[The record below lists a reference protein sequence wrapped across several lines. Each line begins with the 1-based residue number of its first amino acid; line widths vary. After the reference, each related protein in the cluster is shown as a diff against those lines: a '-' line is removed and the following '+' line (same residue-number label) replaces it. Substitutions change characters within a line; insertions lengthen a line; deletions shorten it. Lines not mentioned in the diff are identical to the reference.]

1 MKGGRKIH
9 SSGGNKIRKKIRLF
23 CFLVSIILTIPRF
36 FSLLYDD
43 DDDDT
48 QVFHAYMV
56 CLSLSRLE
64 TNVHA
69 NIFKKDS
76 KLHLERII
84 NSNGSARMIWWK
96 KHFKTL

>member
-1 MKGGRKIH
+1 MGEIKLEKKSDFSVF
-9 SSGGNKIRKKIRLF
+9 SSLSSSPSP
-23 CFLVSIILTIPRF
+23 VF
-36 FSLLYDD
+36 FSLLYYYDD
-43 DDDDT
+43 DADDDT

-76 KLHLERII
+76 KSHLERII
-84 NSNGSARMIWWK
+84 NSNGSARMMMEET
-96 KHFKTL
+96 F